1 MIVLGIESTAHTFG
15 VGIVENE
22 KIIADARAVF
32 RTEPG
37 KGYVPRELAEHHA
50 KNAKQVLQNALNQAK
65 LNMKEV
71 DVIAFSQ
78 GMGIP
83 NSLRVGASLARY
95 LSLKYNKP
103 LVGVNHGIAHIEIG
117 KLTTKARDPVCV
129 YLSGGNTQIIAYSK
143 GKYRIFGE
151 TQDITL
157 GNLLDV
163 VAREMGYDMPGGPKI
178 EKLAK
183 KGKFVEMPY
192 VVKGMDLSYSGLLTH
207 AIRLLKKGVSK
218 EDIAYSLQEVAFAM
232 IVEVAERAMAQ
243 LNKKEV
249 LLIGGVAANK
259 RLQQMFKIMCKER
272 NAKSYVVDTKYA
284 SDNGVMIAY
293 TGLLAYKSGQRLKI
307 EESGIKPKWRVDEVE
322 ITWLD

>member
-15 VGIVENE
+15 IGIVEDE
-22 KIIADARAVF
+22 KIIADVRAVF
-32 RTEPG
+32 KTEPG

-50 KNAKQVLQNALNQAK
+50 KHAKQVLQNALNQAK
-65 LNMKEV
+65 LSMKEV

-218 EDIAYSLQEVAFAM
+218 EDVAYSLQEVAFAM

-259 RLQQMFKIMCKER
+259 RLQQMFRIMCKER
-272 NAKSYVVDTKYA
+272 NAKSYVVDVKYA

>member
-15 VGIVENE
+15 IGIVEDE
-22 KIIADARAVF
+22 KIVADARAVF
-32 RTEPG
+32 KTEPG

-50 KNAKQVLQNALNQAK
+50 KHAKQVLQNALNQAK
-65 LNMKEV
+65 LSIKEV

-218 EDIAYSLQEVAFAM
+218 EDVAYSLQEVAFAM

-259 RLQQMFKIMCKER
+259 RLQQMFRIMCKER
-272 NAKSYVVDTKYA
+272 NAKSYVVDVKYA